1 MLTIENI
8 VTSYGKIR
16 ALDGVSLNV
25 GDREIV
31 TLIGAN
37 GAGKTTTLK
46 TIAGA
51 MHPQSGRITWDAR
64 DITRTPPHRIVPLGV
79 TLVPEGRR
87 IFPELT
93 VLENLEMGAYTRAP
107 REIRSGLDHVF
118 SLLPRLADRRTQL
131 GGTLSGGEQQMLA
144 IARALMSRP
153 RLMLLDEPSL
163 GLAPIMVETIFS
175 IITRIN
181 SEGTAILLVEQNAHL
196 ALATA
201 ARGYVIETG
210 RIVLAGASND
220 LLTNDRVRHAYL
232 GAGDA

>member
-8 VTSYGKIR
+8 VTNYGKIR
-16 ALDGVSLNV
+16 ALDGISLSV

-46 TIAGA
+46 TMAGA
-51 MHPQSGRITWDAR
+51 IHPQAGRITWDGQ
-64 DITRTPPHRIVPLGV
+64 DITRTPAHRIVPLGV

-93 VLENLEMGAYTRAP
+93 VLENLEMGAYTRAAH
-107 REIRSGLDHVF
+107 EIRSDLEHVF
-118 SLLPRLADRRTQL
+118 SLLPLLADRRAQL

-153 RLMLLDEPSL
+153 RLMLLDEPS
-163 GLAPIMVETIFS
+163 
-175 IITRIN
+175 
-181 SEGTAILLVEQNAHL
+181 VEQNAHL
-196 ALATA
+196 ALRTAT
-201 ARGYVIETG
+201 RGYVIETG
-210 RIVLAGASND
+210 RIVIADASD
-220 LLTNDRVRHAYL
+220 ALLKNEKVRHAYL
-232 GAGDA
+232 GSGNT